1 MIRDKNKI
9 YGEANDPNTVLADGA
24 LTNNHI
30 MLGANNKGAKV
41 LNTAS
46 AFISTDINGN
56 VHTTTATANKLLGTD
71 ANGNPIMTDSWTN
84 LNMTGSTAS
93 AGKTSF
99 TLGFPTRG
107 DTYLIVYELG
117 STEAGAF
124 LLSVGQAGLDSAGS
138 VLVGSSYTNTV
149 PSTQMRISTIPYQF
163 SHTSDTSAT
172 ILTIYDTTEYILS
185 SSGVIVGEGAYV
197 TVKAIYKFTGK

>member
-46 AFISTDINGN
+46 AFISTDVNGN
-56 VHTTTATANKLLGTD
+56 VHTTAATANKLLGTD
-71 ANGNPIMTDSWTN
+71 ANGNPIMTDSWTD
-84 LNMTGSTAS
+84 LNKSGSTGS
-93 AGKTSF
+93 AGKISF
-99 TLGFPTRG
+99 NLGNAVRG

-117 STEAGAF
+117 SNIAGAF
-124 LLSVGQAGLDSAGS
+124 LLSVGQYSLDSSGS
-138 VLVGSSYTNTV
+138 VLVGTSFSQTL
-149 PSTQMRISTIPYQF
+149 PSTQLRITTIPYKF
-163 SHTSDTSAT
+163 SHTSTTST
-172 ILTIYDTTEYILS
+172 LTIYEPTDYILKA
-185 SSGVIVGEGAYV
+185 SGI
-197 TVKAIYKFTGK
+197 TVEASGTDISIKSIYKFTGK